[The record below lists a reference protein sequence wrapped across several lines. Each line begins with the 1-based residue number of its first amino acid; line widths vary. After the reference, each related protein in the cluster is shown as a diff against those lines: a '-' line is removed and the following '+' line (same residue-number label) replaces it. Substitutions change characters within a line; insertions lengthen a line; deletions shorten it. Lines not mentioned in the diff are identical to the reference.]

1 MKDNIPLDKN
11 IIFIGQTTFRNEKK
25 IFGIKNEDRQRHIY
39 IIGKTGTG
47 KSALLK
53 NMAIQDILNGHGI
66 CFIDPHGEIAEELLD
81 FIPSFRVNDTI
92 YFNPADVNFPIAFNV
107 LERVSEETRPLV
119 ASAILSVFK
128 KIWPDVWSARMEY
141 ILSNTILTLL
151 EKENTTILGINR
163 LLADKEY
170 RQKIVETLKDPLV
183 KSFWKKEFAKYS
195 GKYEAEAT
203 AAIQNKIGQFV
214 ANPLIRNI
222 IGQTKSKINI
232 RQIMDEEK
240 IFIANLSKGKIGE
253 ENSKLLGGFLVSQ
266 LYFAAMSRID
276 LPEEKRKPFYLYVDE
291 FQNFVTESFVNI
303 LSEARKYGLVLILAN
318 QYLSQLIEIRSE
330 GIVGKIKDAVFGNVG
345 TIITFRVGPE
355 DAEYLAQEFYP
366 PFNAQD
372 IINLPKYNI
381 YIKMIADGIPLKPF
395 SAQTLPPFKAS
406 PKTNKEKIVKISRE
420 RYATPREK
428 VEEKIKKWLG
438 EEKEEKKNVSLIQKE
453 EEKHPIIIERKGPN
467 IQKIKEIIKSIKKYD
482 QNDKKNQS

>member
-1 MKDNIPLDKN
+1 MSDHIPVDKN
-11 IIFIGQTTFRNEKK
+11 IIFIGETTFRNEKK
-25 IFGIKNEDRQRHIY
+25 IFGIRNEDRQRHIY

-53 NMAIQDILNGHGI
+53 NMAIQDILLGHGI

-81 FIPSFRVNDTI
+81 FVPARRINDTI
-92 YFNPADVNFPIAFNV
+92 YFNPGDVNYPIAFNV
-107 LERVSEETRPLV
+107 LEKVSDEMKPLV

-151 EKENTTILGINR
+151 EKENSTILGINR

-170 RQKIVETLKDPLV
+170 RKKIVETLKDPLV
-183 KSFWKKEFAKYS
+183 KSFWTKEFAKYS
-195 GKYEAEAT
+195 AKYEVEAT
-203 AAIQNKIGQFV
+203 AAIQNKIGQFI

-222 IGQTKSKINI
+222 VGQPKSKINI
-232 RQIMDEEK
+232 REIMDKEK

-318 QYLSQLIEIRSE
+318 QYLSQLLEIRAE
-330 GIVGKIKDAVFGNVG
+330 GIVSKIKDAIFGNVG

-355 DAEYLAQEFYP
+355 DAEYLSQEFHP
-366 PFNAQD
+366 PFSSQD

-381 YIKMIADGIPLKPF
+381 YIKMISNGVPLKPF
-395 SAQTLPPFKAS
+395 SAQTLPPFKPP
-406 PKTNKEKIVKISRE
+406 PKTNKEKIIRISRE

-428 VEEKIKKWLG
+428 VEERIKKWLG
-438 EEKEEKKNVSLIQKE
+438 EEKKEEKETSLLISEEKK
-453 EEKHPIIIERKGPN
+453 HPVIIEKKGPD

-482 QNDKKNQS
+482 QNDKKN